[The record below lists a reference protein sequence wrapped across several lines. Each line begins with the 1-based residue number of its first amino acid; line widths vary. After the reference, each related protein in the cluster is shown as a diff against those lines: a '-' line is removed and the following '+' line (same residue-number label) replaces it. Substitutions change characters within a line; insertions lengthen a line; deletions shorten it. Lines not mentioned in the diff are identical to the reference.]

1 MKPVDYQEYKKF
13 AVSLALHSGKI
24 LLDYRGKAA
33 IVVDKGHVLDFAT
46 EADLAS
52 EHYIRNEIGKKFPDH
67 GVMGEEGGI
76 TKQEADYL
84 WIIDPLDGTLDYTRG
99 FSSFDVHIALE
110 FRKSLIAGCI
120 YKPLT
125 GELFSVSKDGGV
137 KKDHHKVQV
146 SSVSSMEKAILHV
159 KLPRVTYSPE
169 ERLQAIR
176 VLDSLSQKAGLIR
189 AAWELGLALA
199 NVSAGSAEGVVL
211 TKLGKFWW
219 DVAPGIL
226 MVEEAG
232 GKVTDMYGRPI
243 LNRDL
248 SNGLVAT
255 NGILHDEVLHL
266 IQSGV
271 NQ

>member
-1 MKPVDYQEYKKF
+1 MKSIDYPEYENV
-13 AVSLALHSGKI
+13 AVTLAQHAGKI
-24 LLDYRGKAA
+24 LLDLRGKASV
-33 IVVDKGHVLDFAT
+33 VVDKGHVLDFAT

-52 EHYIRNEIGKKFPDH
+52 ERYIRSEIGKRFPDH
-67 GVMGEEGGI
+67 GVMGEEEGI
-76 TKQEADYL
+76 TNQESDYL

-125 GELFSVSKDGGV
+125 DELFSASKNGGV

-146 SSVSSMEKAILHV
+146 SSVTSMEKAILHV
-159 KLPRVTYSPE
+159 KLPRVTYLPE
-169 ERLQAIR
+169 ERQQVIR
-176 VLDSLSQKAGLIR
+176 ILDSLSQKAGLIR

-232 GKVTDMYGRPI
+232 GKVTDLYGGTI
-243 LNRDL
+243 ANRDL
-248 SNGLVAT
+248 SKGLVAT
-255 NGILHDEVLHL
+255 NGKLHDKILQIIKEG
-266 IQSGV
+266 I